1 MGPAQCKIHGVHE
14 FTLTSPLIAFAIK
27 QKDALKNI
35 IICPFKIESYG
46 KVFEYYVDSSFLQQF
61 GIPID
66 NNGIY
71 FKDSNTEIK
80 QLNDR
85 LIIRRIVKDM
95 ISVCPICLQ
104 VAISEISANNL

>member
-14 FTLTSPLIAFAIK
+14 FTLTSPLISFAIE

-35 IICPFKIESYG
+35 IICPIKIESYG
-46 KVFEYYVDSSFLQQF
+46 KVFEYYVDSHFLQQF
-61 GIPID
+61 GIQID
-66 NNGIY
+66 NHFIY
-71 FKDSNTEIK
+71 FKDRNKETK

-85 LIIRRIVKDM
+85 LIIRRIIRDM

-104 VAISEISANNL
+104 VVISELSSNDL

>member
-14 FTLTSPLIAFAIK
+14 FALTSPLIAFVIE

-35 IICPFKIESYG
+35 IICPIKIEPYG

-61 GIPID
+61 GIQID

-71 FKDSNTEIK
+71 FKDRNTEIK
-80 QLNDR
+80 QLN
-85 LIIRRIVKDM
+85 
-95 ISVCPICLQ
+95 
-104 VAISEISANNL
+104 AG